1 MAGQYASGKD
11 AWGIC
16 DLSGQRYRIRD
27 MKLQWNG
34 LFVGPDW
41 FEEEHP
47 QQKPR
52 GRVDDLTA
60 LEISRPDIA
69 EDTTVAPFELTLAS
83 TAGQDTDHAIFHLAI
98 GLSHDRE
105 IVLGTRASTTVVP
118 EILVRDRG
126 L

>member
-1 MAGQYASGKD
+1 VALANRLPADQVPYWLA
-11 AWGIC
+11 
-16 DLSGQRYRIRD
+16 
-27 MKLQWNG
+27 LQNQ
-34 LFVGPDW
+34 LK
-41 FEEEHP
+41 HRLT
-47 QQKPR
+47 R